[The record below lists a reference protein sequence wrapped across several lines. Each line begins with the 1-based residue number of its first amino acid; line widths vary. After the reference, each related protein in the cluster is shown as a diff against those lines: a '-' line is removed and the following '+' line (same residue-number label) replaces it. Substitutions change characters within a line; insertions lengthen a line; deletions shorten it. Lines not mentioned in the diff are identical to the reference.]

1 MVNNHISNLISK
13 FNNGDF
19 NFFIDFNKSIV
30 NIIQDLELKG
40 YISYEYNPY
49 TKKFYISNNRIE
61 KIVMISK
68 PSRKIY
74 FNKDKEPYKL
84 TIGTFLT
91 KKVNNQLFELI
102 LYVQ

>member
-1 MVNNHISNLISK
+1 MVINHISNIISK
-13 FNNGDF
+13 FNNGDINF
-19 NFFIDFNKSIV
+19 NVDFNKSIL
-30 NIIQDLELKG
+30 NILQNLELKG
-40 YISYEYNPY
+40 YINYEYNPY
-49 TKKFYISNNRIE
+49 TKKFFISNNRIE

-91 KKVNNQLFELI
+91 KKDELI

>member
-1 MVNNHISNLISK
+1 
-13 FNNGDF
+13 
-19 NFFIDFNKSIV
+19 
-30 NIIQDLELKG
+30 
-40 YISYEYNPY
+40 
-49 TKKFYISNNRIE
+49 
-61 KIVMISK
+61 MISK

-91 KKVNNQLFELI
+91 KKDELI